1 MNYLGIGNKWNKNLN
16 KHNKRMKKVFI
27 PEFVTKGYP
36 KPKPMPTTGTW
47 SGYPV
52 KDADDNLDKPHFLP
66 MVKEVYPSYFDA
78 ALDPEVSLPVLMKKY
93 QKSLKKI

>member
-1 MNYLGIGNKWNKNLN
+1 MICLGIGNKWNKNLN
-16 KHNKRMKKVFI
+16 KHDKRMKKVYI

-52 KDADDNLDKPHFLP
+52 KDANDNLDKPHFLP

-78 ALDPEVSLPVLMKKY
+78 AQDPEVSLPVLMKNTKRV
-93 QKSLKKI
+93 